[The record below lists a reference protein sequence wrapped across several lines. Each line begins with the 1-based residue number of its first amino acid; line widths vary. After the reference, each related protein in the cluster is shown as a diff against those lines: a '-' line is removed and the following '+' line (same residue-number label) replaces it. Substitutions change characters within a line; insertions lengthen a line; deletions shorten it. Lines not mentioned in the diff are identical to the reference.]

1 MLAQNIFPKLGKDNI
16 IQYCIQRDVR
26 LFWHAKYVWDNYI
39 TCSKINIYSNV
50 HLFTGSVKVC
60 KGSVPGVD
68 VSLGSNCFDGGIGPG
83 RKGVTLPLT
92 VLKHDDTLGSTGGT
106 SFVDS

>member
-1 MLAQNIFPKLGKDNI
+1 M
-16 IQYCIQRDVR
+16 
-26 LFWHAKYVWDNYI
+26 
-39 TCSKINIYSNV
+39 

>member
-1 MLAQNIFPKLGKDNI
+1 M
-16 IQYCIQRDVR
+16 R
-26 LFWHAKYVWDNYI
+26 
-39 TCSKINIYSNV
+39 
-50 HLFTGSVKVC
+50 

>member
-1 MLAQNIFPKLGKDNI
+1 MIEKGSKKLLPRLIFLEVQSYILMSKLKCSSSESDAPISSTPDLQPKD
-16 IQYCIQRDVR
+16 
-26 LFWHAKYVWDNYI
+26 
-39 TCSKINIYSNV
+39 S
-50 HLFTGSVKVC
+50 LFTGSVKVC
-60 KGSVPGVD
+60 KGPVPGVD